1 MATVFPFNQLPN
13 IIPQLQQQVSPL
25 LSDAQSKLIDT
36 TTELQNKLL
45 SISPNISCNDPQ
57 IQQIRSLLERLN
69 GVIATLDPILSFVPT
84 TVDILKIVSTSAQA
98 ASTAA
103 LAIPAIPTGPPPAV
117 VSQTISAAAE
127 AIDRISNFLETLS
140 TQIELFSPVLTK
152 VSAVGNLADQLLSQV
167 CGDSQQFNGLGQLL
181 QTDLNQGLSLTDLAN
196 LYPSTFYR
204 EVNVTDEDINQRLQ
218 TIQSLLEEGQQI
230 STSLKEA
237 PSNVLSGTTD
247 PDNNIGVSG
256 DYYINTTSGVI
267 FGPKPSDVSWS

>member
-25 LSDAQSKLIDT
+25 LSDAQSKLINT
-36 TTELQNKLL
+36 TAELQNKLL

-69 GVIATLDPILSFVPT
+69 GVIATIDPILSFVPT

-103 LAIPAIPTGPPPAV
+103 LAIPTGPPAV
-117 VSQTISAAAE
+117 LSQTISAAAE

-167 CGDSQQFNGLGQLL
+167 CGDSQRFNGLGQLS
-181 QTDLNQGLSLTDLAN
+181 QTNLNQGLSLTDLAN

-218 TIQSLLEEGQQI
+218 TIQALLEEGQQI

-237 PSNVLSGTTD
+237 PSKILSGTTD